1 MLVCVLLEGAESGL
15 EEAVLVSL
23 ASTTVF
29 LWHEDLSIWPLPTH
43 IQWEGGDA
51 PSLPSPL
58 CDIKGEK
65 GEWKYFIFLLFLLP
79 QHGAQLPLLHS
90 SLTRKFPHV
99 LCSAHAGAFSFT
111 GLCTLCTFVPLYLCT
126 LIHF

>member
-1 MLVCVLLEGAESGL
+1 MR
-15 EEAVLVSL
+15 
-23 ASTTVF
+23 F
-29 LWHEDLSIWPLPTH
+29 PFPLPFH
-43 IQWEGGDA
+43 
-51 PSLPSPL
+51 
-58 CDIKGEK
+58 IKGEK
-65 GEWKYFIFLLFLLP
+65 GEGNIIFLLSLLP